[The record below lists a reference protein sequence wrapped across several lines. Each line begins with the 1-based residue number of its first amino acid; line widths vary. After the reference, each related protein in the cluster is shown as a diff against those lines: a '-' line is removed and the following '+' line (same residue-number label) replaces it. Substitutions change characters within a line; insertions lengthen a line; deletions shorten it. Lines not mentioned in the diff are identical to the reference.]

1 MYAGRSPVLLHR
13 TQGGAAADRRGTS
26 RGRVTEGFFT
36 LLFTLCVHKHG
47 KGCAQTVACRQLPAL
62 DAPAWGKCMV
72 WDNTDTVVGM
82 LKHTVPASSTAAD
95 H

>member
-1 MYAGRSPVLLHR
+1 M
-13 TQGGAAADRRGTS
+13 D
-26 RGRVTEGFFT
+26 
-36 LLFTLCVHKHG
+36 
-47 KGCAQTVACRQLPAL
+47 
-62 DAPAWGKCMV
+62 GKCIV